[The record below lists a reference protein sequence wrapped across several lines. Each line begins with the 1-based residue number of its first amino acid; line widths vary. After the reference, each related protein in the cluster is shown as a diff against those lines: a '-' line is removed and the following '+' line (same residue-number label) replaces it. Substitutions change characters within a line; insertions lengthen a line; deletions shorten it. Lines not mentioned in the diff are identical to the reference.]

1 MPRFTRLALSLLLLT
16 TAPAALA
23 ADPLTTPGR
32 AQRVCANRTLR

>member
-23 ADPLTTPGR
+23 AEPLTTQAERSG
-32 AQRVCANRTLR
+32 ANRTLR